1 MNCKKARSL
10 LPLLIGE
17 DLSSK
22 KTKALKKHLQ
32 SCPGCQQELRSY
44 DLFLKR
50 VKEWLKKDQV
60 LWNEADWI
68 KAIEKVKEQPEKL
81 KTFPFRPFAPWP
93 FKAVWA
99 YALMAVVTFVLTI
112 FLAKPWLV
120 KKNLELAA
128 NQNLS
133 PSEKVEKSPWPAPSQ
148 DVISMRMVSKET
160 GLKIIWVFNK
170 NFDLEEKK

>member
-10 LPLLIGE
+10 LPLLAGGE
-17 DLSSK
+17 LSPRK
-22 KTKALKKHLQ
+22 MKALKKHLQ
-32 SCPGCQQELRSY
+32 SCPGCQQELQSY
-44 DLFLKR
+44 DLSLKR

-68 KAIEKVKEQPEKL
+68 KAIEKAKEQPEKL
-81 KTFPFRPFAPWP
+81 KTFPFRPFVPWP
-93 FKAVWA
+93 FKVVWA
-99 YALMAVVTFVLTI
+99 YALMAAVTFVLTV
-112 FLAKPWLV
+112 LVAKPWLV

-128 NQNLS
+128 NQNLYR
-133 PSEKVEKSPWPAPSQ
+133 SEKVDKSAWSASTQ

>member
-10 LPLLIGE
+10 LPLLVGG

-44 DLFLKR
+44 DLSLKR

-60 LWNEADWI
+60 LWKEADWI
-68 KAIEKVKEQPEKL
+68 KAMEKFKEQPEKL
-81 KTFPFRPFAPWP
+81 KTFLSRPFASWP
-93 FKAVWA
+93 FKAVWT
-99 YALMAVVTFVLTI
+99 YALIAAVTFVLII
-112 FLAKPWLV
+112 FVAKSWLG
-120 KKNLELAA
+120 KKNIEMAA
-128 NQNLS
+128 NQNLPS
-133 PSEKVEKSPWPAPSQ
+133 SEKVEKSLQPASFQ
-148 DVISMRMVSKET
+148 DIISMRLVSKET

-170 NFDLEEKK
+170 NFELEEKK